1 MARRV
6 LSRARGTYSLMSKE
20 KSEDRRRP
28 TPPHRLSL
36 RGWWRVLRRTWTR
49 FGDDHVTLLAGGV
62 AFAWFL
68 ALFPGL
74 IAAVMIYGLV
84 TDPADVENQISKVAE
99 GLPAEAQ
106 TLLTNQ
112 MNDIANSSSQGLSI
126 GLAVSLALALW
137 STSAGIAG
145 LVEAVNVAY
154 DEVETRNFVVKRG
167 LAIVLTLGFI
177 VFLALAIG
185 LIAVLPIVLGQLS
198 VGVVAMS
205 IVDVVRWAGLVVL
218 AIIGLGVIYR
228 IGPDRDV
235 PKVRWLSV
243 GAMTAAALWI
253 LASVAMAVFV
263 DNFGRY
269 GETYGSLAG
278 VVVLMLWLWITAIA
292 ALLGA
297 EVNAEVETQTS
308 RKSGTDSEGSADV
321 RETVGADAGATAPRS
336 HASAS

>member
-1 MARRV
+1 MV
-6 LSRARGTYSLMSKE
+6 
-20 KSEDRRRP
+20 
-28 TPPHRLSL
+28 
-36 RGWWRVLRRTWTR
+36 RRTWTR

-84 TDPADVENQISKVAE
+84 MDPADVERQVSNVAQ

-112 MNDIANSSSQGLSI
+112 MNDIANGSSQGLSI
-126 GLAVSLALALW
+126 GLVVSLALALW

-167 LAIVLTLGFI
+167 LAIMLTLGFL

-185 LIAVLPIVLGQLS
+185 LIAVLPVVVDQLTIGAIAVS
-198 VGVVAMS
+198 V
-205 IVDVVRWAGLVVL
+205 IDVVRWAGLVVL
-218 AIIGLGVIYR
+218 VIVALGVIYR

-235 PKVRWLSV
+235 PKAGWLSV
-243 GAMTAAALWI
+243 GAVTAAGLW
-253 LASVAMAVFV
+253 LVASAAMAVFV
-263 DNFGRY
+263 DNFGQY
-269 GETYGSLAG
+269 GQTYGSLAG
-278 VVVLMLWLWITAIA
+278 VAVLMLWLWITAIA

-297 EVNAEVETQTS
+297 EINSEVETQTD
-308 RKSGTDSEGSADV
+308 RKPAADSVGSED
-321 RETVGADAGATAPRS
+321 ETVAAGVSQSAPSRQ
-336 HASAS
+336 AQQT